1 MSVEQT
7 TQLIQLMLNS
17 MLMSV
22 VCALVLG
29 GLTARHSTLSE
40 EIQVLQQAG
49 AQEANGDE
57 VRSQVLQQRWQQR
70 YFHTR
75 YRIMGYSVM
84 MAYYALFFSILSG
97 FLLAL
102 RGLFGW
108 DWLIPV
114 ALALFALGIAA
125 LLVAVGL
132 TLIEWHLSNRPL
144 LDEAGNLLSMG
155 RMKQRYER
163 SRPVSRQ
170 SALASRRIR
179 GSSVPTSNHRMRV
192 G

>member
-17 MLMSV
+17 MLMGV

-40 EIQVLQQAG
+40 EIQALQQAG
-49 AQEANGDE
+49 VQETNREA
-57 VRSQVLQQRWQQR
+57 VRSQVSRRQQR

-75 YRIMGYSVM
+75 YRIMGYGVM
-84 MAYYALFFSILSG
+84 MAYYALLFSILSG

-108 DWLIPV
+108 DWLVPV
-114 ALALFALGIAA
+114 ALALFAIGIST

-155 RMKQRYER
+155 HMEQRHGR
-163 SRPVSRQ
+163 SRPVSRRP
-170 SALASRRIR
+170 ALATRRIR
-179 GSSVPTSNHRMRV
+179 GSSVPTNNHRMRV

>member
-7 TQLIQLMLNS
+7 TQLIQLILNS
-17 MLMSV
+17 VLMGV

-29 GLTARHSTLSE
+29 GLTARHSALGE
-40 EIQVLQQAG
+40 EIQSLYQAG
-49 AQEANGDE
+49 PQDPNLDSI
-57 VRSQVLQQRWQQR
+57 RSQVMQQRQQRR

-75 YRIMGYSVM
+75 YRIVGYSVL
-84 MAYYALFFSILSG
+84 MAYYALLFSILSG

-102 RGLFGW
+102 RGLLGW

-114 ALALFALGIAA
+114 ALVLFAIGIST

-155 RMKQRYER
+155 QMERHAR
-163 SRPVSRQ
+163 SRP
-170 SALASRRIR
+170 ASRRPAALARRSLR
-179 GSSVPTSNHRMRV
+179 GRSLAANDHKMRV

>member
-49 AQEANGDE
+49 AQEANGDG
-57 VRSQVLQQRWQQR
+57 VRSQVLQQRRQQR

-84 MAYYALFFSILSG
+84 MAYHALFFSILSG

-163 SRPVSRQ
+163 SRPVSRR

>member
-17 MLMSV
+17 VLMGV

-29 GLTARHSTLSE
+29 GLTARHSALSE
-40 EIQVLQQAG
+40 EIQVLNQAG
-49 AQEANGDE
+49 TQDVNLDG
-57 VRSQVLQQRWQQR
+57 VRSQVLQQRQQRR

-75 YRIMGYSVM
+75 YQILGYSVLT
-84 MAYYALFFSILSG
+84 AYYALLFSILSG

-102 RGLFGW
+102 RGLLGW
-108 DWLIPV
+108 DWLIPA
-114 ALALFALGIAA
+114 ALVLFAIGIST

-132 TLIEWHLSNRPL
+132 TLIEWHLSNHPL
-144 LDEAGNLLSMG
+144 LDEVGSLLSGG
-155 RMKQRYER
+155 RTGRYSR
-163 SRPVSRQ
+163 SR
-170 SALASRRIR
+170 LGSRRPATLAARNLR
-179 GSSVPTSNHRMRV
+179 GHSLPASDHKMRA

>member
-17 MLMSV
+17 VLMGV

-29 GLTARHSTLSE
+29 GLTARHTTLSE
-40 EIQVLQQAG
+40 EIQALQQAS
-49 AQEANGDE
+49 AQETNGDE
-57 VRSQVLQQRWQQR
+57 VRSQVLQRRQQR

-102 RGLFGW
+102 RALFGW

-114 ALALFALGIAA
+114 ALVLFAIGIST

-132 TLIEWHLSNRPL
+132 TLVEWHLSNRPL
-144 LDEAGNLLSMG
+144 LDEAGTLFSMG
-155 RMKQRYER
+155 RMERYSR
-163 SRPVSRQ
+163 SRPVSRR
-170 SALASRRIR
+170 SALASRSIR
-179 GSSVPTSNHRMRV
+179 ASSVPTSNHRMRV

>member
-17 MLMSV
+17 VLMGV

-29 GLTARHSTLSE
+29 GLTTRHGALSE
-40 EIQVLQQAG
+40 EIQALYQADN
-49 AQEANGDE
+49 QEANLDGI
-57 VRSQVLQQRWQQR
+57 RSQALPQRQQRR
-70 YFHTR
+70 YLHTR
-75 YRIMGYSVM
+75 YRIMGYSVLT
-84 MAYYALFFSILSG
+84 AYYALLFSILSG

-102 RGLFGW
+102 RGLLGW

-114 ALALFALGIAA
+114 ALVLFAIGIST
-125 LLVAVGL
+125 LLVSVGL

-144 LDEAGNLLSMG
+144 LDEAGNLLGMG
-155 RMKQRYER
+155 RTERYAR
-163 SRPVSRQ
+163 SRR
-170 SALASRRIR
+170 SRRPATLARRSVR
-179 GSSVPTSNHRMRV
+179 GHAAPFNDPKMRV